1 MTTDTQ
7 SRPKA
12 LRANS
17 HMPETIFYE
26 KIVPALLTLLG
37 VLMLVLILL
46 ALSVILGYVKL

>member
-1 MTTDTQ
+1 MTSETQ
-7 SRPKA
+7 SRPNA
-12 LRANS
+12 LRAKS